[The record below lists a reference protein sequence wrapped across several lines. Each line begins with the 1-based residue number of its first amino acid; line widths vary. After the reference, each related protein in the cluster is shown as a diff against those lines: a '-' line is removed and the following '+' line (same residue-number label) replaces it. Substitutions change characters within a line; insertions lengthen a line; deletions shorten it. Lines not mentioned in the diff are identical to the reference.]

1 MSDINIVNKGTTG
14 TRLRRVLVA
23 GRSGSAAVTLSG
35 LLFACPTTLLV
46 AIGDASAA
54 DAESTAAVPSQSAA
68 SPTTTPPPET
78 TAGTLQEIIVT
89 AQKRKQ
95 SINDVGMAITALGA
109 EQLSAQG
116 VNGIADLTKI
126 EPSFVVSNSSYGS
139 PVYSIRGVGYNEKS
153 LAASPAVSVYVDE
166 VPYAY
171 PALTKAATLDL
182 SRVEV
187 LKGPQG
193 TLFGQNATGGAINYI
208 AAKPSDKA
216 ESGVELTYGRFGSV
230 DVNGFMSGPLSD
242 TVKARVAF
250 DTTHGGAW
258 QQSVTTGAMLG
269 NADTAKGRILL
280 DWDPISTVHFALNVN
295 AWTDKSDSLAAQLQ
309 KANPED
315 TYVIPEL
322 AGNPAMQSQLVNLT
336 SQIVSSPRVQN
347 PQAADWNTGTEPM
360 LDERFY
366 QTALRGEYSITPDM
380 ELTSITSYENYHQ
393 NDLVMNAGIA
403 LNNNDEQETGSINSF
418 SQELRLSGRA
428 LDGALNWLGGL
439 DYADDRVIEHNIGN
453 LPESTPAYAFT
464 PLGLPP
470 FSSIG
475 IFGSSDAKTKAA
487 FGNVEYKV
495 LPELSVHAGARYTQ
509 SDINFNGCLYNTDQN
524 FADGLQIIQGAVKG
538 AGNVIPTGPGQC
550 ETLDAHFNPG
560 MVRESL
566 DQNNVS
572 WRVGPDW
579 HITPDQLLY
588 ASVSKGFK
596 AGSFPVLPGTGAV
609 QFAPATQESV
619 LAYEAGYKG
628 EMLQRTLVL
637 DASYFHY
644 DYRNKQLLGRILD
657 PAGVFGVI
665 DGLVNVPKSTED
677 GVELA
682 ATWEPVIGLSFKLS
696 GTYLDARVTGLFTTY
711 DPYTGVLTNFNGY
724 SLPNTPKWI
733 GNLSTQ
739 YQWTLT
745 SNLVASVG
753 ADYRYQTATESA
765 FVSKADYAPGAQ
777 YAPGY
782 TAGSLA
788 ISPYGVVD
796 LRAGFGASDNRW
808 NVTFWGKNVADKY
821 YWTQAFHVYD
831 TTVRYTGMPATYGV
845 TFDYRFFGT

>member
-1 MSDINIVNKGTTG
+1 MSDINKVIKCTG
-14 TRLRRVLVA
+14 TRPRRVLVA
-23 GRSGSAAVTLSG
+23 GHGGSAAVTLSG
-35 LLFACPTTLLV
+35 LLFAFPATLLV
-46 AIGDASAA
+46 AIGDATAA
-54 DAESTAAVPSQSAA
+54 DAESTAAVPTQSAA
-68 SPTTTPPPET
+68 SPTSTPPPEA
-78 TAGTLQEIIVT
+78 TAGTLQEVIVT

-280 DWDPISTVHFALNVN
+280 DWDPISTLHFALNVN

-322 AGNPAMQSQLVNLT
+322 VGNPAVQSQLINLVSRIVN
-336 SQIVSSPRVQN
+336 SPVVQN
-347 PQAADWNTGTEPM
+347 DQAADWNTGTEPM

-366 QTALRGEYSITPDM
+366 QTALRGEFSITPDM

-403 LNNNDEQETGSINSF
+403 LNNNDEQMVGSINSF

-428 LDGALNWLGGL
+428 FDNALNWLGGL

-495 LPELSVHAGARYTQ
+495 LPELSVHGGVRYTQ

-538 AGNVIPTGPGQC
+538 AGNIIPTGPGQC
-550 ETLDAHFNPG
+550 ETLDSKFNPG
-560 MVRESL
+560 MVVESL

-572 WRVGPDW
+572 WRFGPDW

-588 ASVSKGFK
+588 ASVSKGYK
-596 AGSFPVLPGTGAV
+596 AGSFPVLPGTGAI

-628 EMLQRTLVL
+628 ELLQHTLQL
-637 DASYFHY
+637 DVSYFHY
-644 DYRNKQLLGRILD
+644 DYRDKQLLGRILD

-677 GVELA
+677 GAELA
-682 ATWEPVIGLSFKLS
+682 ATWQPVSGLSFKLS

-739 YQWTLT
+739 YEWTLT
-745 SNLVASVG
+745 SNLLASVG

-782 TAGSLA
+782 TPGSLA

-796 LRAGFGASDNRW
+796 LHAGFGASDNRW
-808 NVTFWGKNVADKY
+808 NVTFWGKNVTDKY

-845 TFDYRFFGT
+845 TFAYRFFGT